1 MSFGTPQL
9 LDNESTSDVN
19 GVETYRRQ
27 YYVFATSA
35 TTDTEVGARDAT
47 GIPALL
53 DAHPVDSS
61 ALARN
66 KVAKRTDAEDGRLRW
81 LVTVDYSTSTS
92 TTPTDPT
99 SRDPVI
105 TLSGRKVDWIPLGA
119 TTDGTTYETAI
130 DNTADDAFDPPPV
143 IQKTFTV
150 ITIQQNLSSFTMA
163 TKLTYEDTVN
173 SDSKTVAGKAFTER
187 QLYMEDITARTAT
200 ENGTDYYD
208 VTYTILC
215 ADINGA
221 NVGKSPDARATNTH
235 DLVILNQGF
244 FQLVGVGVFKFKF
257 KCITPGDGTPATTP
271 QLLDAAGVQLLV
283 GGDPVWLSFRTRRE
297 QAWSGLSLPS
307 TF

>member
-1 MSFGTPQL
+1 MSFGTPVEMGI
-9 LDNESTSDVN
+9 DNEGRRNVN
-19 GVETYRRQ
+19 GQRGYRRQ
-27 YYVFATSA
+27 FYVLATATS
-35 TTDTEVGARDAT
+35 DDEYGAVNAT
-47 GIPALL
+47 GIPAVG
-53 DAHPVDSS
+53 DAHPSDSG
-61 ALARN
+61 ARM
-66 KVAKRTDAEDGRLRW
+66 KEKTAKRESEDGRLKW
-81 LVTVDYSTSTS
+81 IVNCEYSTSAA
-92 TTPTDPT
+92 TTAEPDDPT

-150 ITIQQNLSSFTMA
+150 ITIQQNLSSFSMA

-173 SDSKTVAGKAFTER
+173 SDSKTVAGHAFTAR

-244 FQLVGVGVFKFKF
+244 FQVVSSVKF
-257 KCITPGDGTPATTP
+257 KCITPGDGTPATSP
-271 QLLDAAGVQLLV
+271 QLLAADGTQLAV
-283 GGDPVWLSFRTRRE
+283 GGDPVWLTFRARRE